1 MTTVAPDSCP
11 VDDVPATEGAWVV
24 KTSRIITDHFLTMVL
39 QVSLRKANFSGFFS
53 PEGRV

>member
-39 QVSLRKANFSGFFS
+39 QVSLRKATFSGAFS
-53 PEGRV
+53 PIGRV